1 MIICLGGINL
11 VEEKPELR
19 RLRMPKDNEVLGIV
33 EQMSGG
39 SRMVVRC
46 KDDKVRVCRI
56 PGKLRR
62 RIWIK
67 AGDVV
72 IVKPWSVQG
81 DAKADIVWRYTKPQV
96 ERLINQGVI

>member
-1 MIICLGGINL
+1 MITCSGGLNL
-11 VEEKPELR
+11 VEETPELR
-19 RLRMPKDNEVLGIV
+19 RLRLPKENEVLGIV

-46 KDDKVRVCRI
+46 KDDKIRVCRI
-56 PGKLRR
+56 PGKIKR

-67 AGDVV
+67 VGDVV
-72 IVKPWSVQG
+72 IVKPWSVQS
-81 DAKADIVWRYTKPQV
+81 DEKADIVWRYTKPQV